1 MFNIATEKLR
11 YFNGM
16 KKALTFLF
24 LIAFVATTSAQ
35 SLSGT
40 VVDAANGQ
48 PINGVIVTIDNGRKA
63 TKTDAKGNFTFKKV
77 AAGTHNVVFTQAR
90 YLEVATEQTLN
101 ANENTQLNI
110 EMNYDTQA
118 EMREDIFA
126 ALAEVGLDDAEG
138 ESQYVSSVL
147 VSRGDVFSS
156 AASFA
161 FSPVRFRLRGYSN
174 YMPYESTYI
183 NGVNF
188 NEQER
193 GRFNYSSLGGLNDAS
208 RNKESVSALET
219 AYYSFGNIGIST
231 NINMRASQ
239 FAAGTKVGLSGTNRS
254 YWLRA
259 MATHATGVMDNGWA
273 LAASAAYRWA
283 HEGRTEGTFYNS
295 GAYFF
300 SAEKFFDDHHSINI
314 VTYGAPTER
323 SNSSA
328 LTQETVDLTSIYYN
342 PYWGYQ
348 DGKKRNSRIVNS
360 FDPTL
365 IFNYD
370 WKIDREQNLRTG
382 VAAHYSMYS
391 NSALTFY
398 NAPDPRPDYY
408 RNLPSA
414 QLGGWRLYKDQNNE
428 REYIYKPSRLETNEP
443 LYEEMKSL
451 WRENYGQKNNNFTQI
466 DWNNIYNAN
475 YANNQ
480 NNPNGI
486 AKYMLERRHN
496 NSLEVALNST
506 YDNQVNEHLKVIAG
520 VEAKYTKGI
529 HYKTVDD
536 LLGAN
541 QWIDI
546 DPFADRDINDLAEN
560 VAMTQAE
567 IANVRQNDTENPNK
581 VVKEGD
587 KFGYHYDINVYKAAL
602 FAMNEWDFNHFKFGY
617 ALKLTYSAF
626 NRFGYMENG
635 RAVYLSQVLGEK
647 VISKGLGATHHFID
661 PAFKAHIEY
670 AINGRNKLTANVAA
684 ETRAPLPDS
693 YYISS
698 RIYDRSVNDLSI
710 ANYDRGNAL
719 MNFYGLSEKILA
731 YDLTYNASFPFVKAR
746 VSVFGTHSKDGIERI
761 GYYNDEYRTFINH
774 TMIDVDKL
782 YCGVEAGASF
792 KLSPMFTLSAV
803 VGYTHT
809 QYTDNAIGI
818 ETAENGMKINNEQE
832 YADRILIK
840 DLKPASGPQL
850 VSNLSLDFFHPD
862 MWFAEI
868 GLSYFDYNY
877 LGIAPSRFSEG
888 IMTGTR
894 ADGQTVNLYYDKSYD
909 ATRDPHAQRKAL
921 GTQERLDD
929 PKWYNR
935 LMLDASVGKI
945 IYLKGGKSIN
955 INLSLAN
962 LTNNTHI
969 KTGGYQQARIPTTVY
984 HAGGSDEKYRI
995 SNNVNKFPSKF
1006 YYAWG
1011 FNFFLNIG
1019 FKF

>member
-1 MFNIATEKLR
+1 MLNIATEKLR

-24 LIAFVATTSAQ
+24 LTAFVATTSAQ

-48 PINGVIVTIDNGRKA
+48 PIKGVIVTIDNGKKVA
-63 TKTDAKGNFTFKKV
+63 KTDANGNFTFKKV
-77 AAGTHNVVFTQAR
+77 EAGTHDVHFAQAR
-90 YLEVATEQTLN
+90 YLEVATESTLN

-118 EMREDIFA
+118 EMREDIYA

-208 RNKESVSALET
+208 RNKESVGALET

-348 DGKKRNSRIVNS
+348 DGKKRNSRIVHS

-365 IFNYD
+365 IFNHD
-370 WKIDREQNLRTG
+370 WRIDNSQNLRTG
-382 VAAHYSMYS
+382 IAAHYSMYS

-414 QLGGWRLYKDQNNE
+414 QLGGWALQNG
-428 REYIYKPSRLETNEP
+428 EYFPSRDETNVE
-443 LYEEMKSL
+443 LYNQMVSL
-451 WRENYGQKNNNFTQI
+451 WQEHYGVKNDNTVQI
-466 DWNNIYNAN
+466 DWNGIYNAN

-506 YDNQVNEHLKVIAG
+506 YDNQVNEYLKVIAG

-560 VAMTQAE
+560 VAMTQAQ
-567 IANVRQNDTENPNK
+567 IAGVRQNDIENPNK

-602 FAMNEWDFNHFKFGY
+602 FAMNEWDFNHLKFGY
-617 ALKLTYSAF
+617 ALKLTYSSF

-670 AINGRNKLTANVAA
+670 AINGRNKLSANFAA

-698 RIYDRSVNDLSI
+698 RIYDRAVSDLSI

-774 TMIDVDKL
+774 TMIDVDKMYL
-782 YCGVEAGASF
+782 GVEAGASF

-803 VGYTHT
+803 VGYTHA

-818 ETAENGMKINNEQE
+818 ETAENGMKINGEQE

-850 VSNLSLDFFHPD
+850 VSNLKLNFFHPD
-862 MWFAEI
+862 MWFAEL
-868 GLSYFDYNY
+868 GVSYFDYNY
-877 LGIAPSRFSEG
+877 LGIAPSRFSQG

-894 ADGQTVNLYYDKSYD
+894 ADGTTATMSYTD
-909 ATRDPHAQRKAL
+909 EQRAVL

-929 PKWYNR
+929 AKWYNR
-935 LMLDASVGKI
+935 LMLDASVGKV

-969 KTGGYQQARIPTTVY
+969 KTGGYQQARIPTMVY
-984 HAGGSDEKYRI
+984 RQTTYKVSD
-995 SNNVNKFPSKF
+995 NVNKYPSKF